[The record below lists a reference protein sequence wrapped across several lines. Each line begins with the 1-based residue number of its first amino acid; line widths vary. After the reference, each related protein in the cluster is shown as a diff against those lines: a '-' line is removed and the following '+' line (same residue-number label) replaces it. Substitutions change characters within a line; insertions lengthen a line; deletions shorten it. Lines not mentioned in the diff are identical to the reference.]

1 MVSVA
6 KRQTRARKNDDERP
20 EAASVE
26 AAKISSHAALFHWL
40 KEVSRLTPELGG
52 KGVAFA
58 LRLFIARNKRDGFS
72 FPSHKTIARDLGVSE
87 ASTYRYQARL
97 IENGLLLVEKRK
109 MDRARHLHNLYF
121 LALPTGTKIGG
132 KSLENNDIELAP
144 MRGGYTDDLSPVR
157 GRERGESNLSGE
169 DGGKPGNAASFSAT
183 TSHHCEVGTSHQCE
197 TNHILCNQGEPT
209 GSPLQGSVPEF
220 DVVARE
226 EGDVPCPNASGA
238 PEARP
243 DEAFRLGLKPY
254 QISFYDKLPDED
266 QARYRAVPARRRDE
280 WQHVWDYQH
289 GIEDDQDD

>member
-1 MVSVA
+1 M
-6 KRQTRARKNDDERP
+6 
-20 EAASVE
+20 ASVGKHQARAPQNAGE
-26 AAKISSHAALFHWL
+26 NAESEPIAVAKISSHAALFHWL

-109 MDRARHLHNLYF
+109 MDRARHFHNLYF

-132 KSLENNDIELAP
+132 KSLENNDTELAP
-144 MRGGYTDDLSPVR
+144 MRGGDTDDLSLVR
-157 GRERGESNLSGE
+157 GRERGESNLSDE
-169 DGGKPGNAASFSAT
+169 DGGKPGKTASFSAT
-183 TSHHCEVGTSHQCE
+183 TSHQCEVDASHQCE
-197 TNHILCNQGEPT
+197 TNHILGNQGEPT
-209 GSPLQGSVPEF
+209 GSPLQSSVPEF

-226 EGDVPCPNASGA
+226 ANDVSPPGASGA

-243 DEAFRLGLKPY
+243 DETFCLGLKPY
-254 QISFYDKLPDED
+254 QLLFYEKLPGAD
-266 QARYRAVPARRRDE
+266 QARYRDVPASRRDE
-280 WQHVWDYQH
+280 WQNFWEYQNSV
-289 GIEDDQDD
+289 EDSDDD